1 LTEKPEGNW
10 IVSDLTRILQMAE
23 FGLLLFDK
31 IYHTI
36 KTVEQSGGLT
46 EVQRERID
54 KQIEELR
61 EKFEK
66 L

>member
-1 LTEKPEGNW
+1 
-10 IVSDLTRILQMAE
+10 MAE